1 MEETPLLVGPA
12 AGVHDEIAPLGPVKL
27 HVGVPV
33 GASEPVVPVIV
44 PVKVMIS
51 PFEVLDC
58 KPLTLRVGVSLA
70 TLMVIGVA
78 ATEL

>member
-1 MEETPLLVGPA
+1 MTGPVPLA
-12 AGVHDEIAPLGPVKL
+12 QEAIAPLGPVRL
-27 HVGVPV
+27 QVGVPV
-33 GASEPVVPVIV
+33 GAREPVVPVIV

-78 ATEL
+78 LTEL